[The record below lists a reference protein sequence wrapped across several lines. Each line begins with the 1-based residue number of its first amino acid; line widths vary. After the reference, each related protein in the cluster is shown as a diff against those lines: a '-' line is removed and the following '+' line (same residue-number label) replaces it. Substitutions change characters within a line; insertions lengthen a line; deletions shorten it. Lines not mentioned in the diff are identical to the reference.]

1 MKKNVLAFV
10 CALGAMIFTTELSAQ
25 EKPVSVRF
33 KAGAGLLNYRLGGD
47 MKGFKSKMGIGGT
60 AGATVKYEV
69 SSNFALQSGLDIYY
83 NTSKLE
89 AKNGGSSAKIKT
101 LGLEIPLYAILQEEV
116 GAGKAFIGAG
126 AYLGYG
132 IGAKADGVNLYEKNS
147 GSLAMNRF
155 DYGLGGIIGY
165 DFDTNWQ
172 INAAYRFGLT
182 DLHKAREGSMK
193 NNGVTIG
200 IAYKF

>member
-1 MKKNVLAFV
+1 MKKNVSAII

-25 EKPVSVRF
+25 EKPVSIGF
-33 KAGAGLLNYRLGGD
+33 KGGVGLFNYRLGGD

-60 AGATVKYEV
+60 LGATIKYEV
-69 SSNFALQSGLDIYY
+69 SSNFALQSGLDVYY

-89 AKNGGSSAKIKT
+89 AKKGGSSAKIKN

-116 GAGKAFIGAG
+116 GTGKAFIGAG

-132 IGAKADGVNLYEKNS
+132 IGAKADGISLYEKNA

-155 DYGLGGIIGY
+155 DYGIGGIVGY
-165 DFDTNWQ
+165 DFDKIWQ

-182 DLHKAREGSMK
+182 DLHKARGGSMK
-193 NNGVTIG
+193 NNGATIG